1 MATPSIAMIPSGYKD
16 GKVYSVLPNSSDGD
30 FTFSRGSAATRVNA
44 QGLVENVQII
54 SSELVSNGNFSQ
66 IGTEEVTNGDFAT
79 DSDWTL
85 TQAIISNGSASFAT
99 TDGSFAGIRQTVF
112 SVGKTYLISLDVSN
126 LVGTIEVNTNGGA
139 SIGLDITTDGTK
151 SFYMKAES
159 VDIEIKRKFGAEQVI
174 SATID
179 NVSVKEVG
187 QNWDLGTGWSVD
199 QSNSKVIGDGT
210 SFTYVTQSPIL
221 LQNKKIKLTF
231 DISDYVSGTFRLLPT
246 DRQDGLDER
255 FSGNGSY
262 EVVYTSTIDIFR
274 FQQQAFNGSISN
286 ISVKEITDDTDLPRL
301 DYSDG
306 SCPSLLLEPQ
316 STNLIPYSE
325 DFSDASWVKSN
336 STIVSNSIISPSG
349 ALNSD
354 KLVESNSSLTHGI
367 NFNYFNT
374 SDMSFSVFAKAAERT
389 FIQLQAGG
397 VGSTDSVFNLSN
409 GTIFIEEANATAN
422 IEDYGNGWY
431 RCSVSYSS
439 SGANNP
445 TIKLYNGGDIYQGDG
460 TSGLYIWGAQL
471 EQQSYATSYIPTNG
485 AIATRL
491 ADAATNSGN
500 ASLINSTE
508 GVLYAE
514 IAALA
519 DDGTFR
525 FLGLSDGSNNNR
537 VVMLYYTSAN
547 KIRAIV
553 SSGGTKYVDVNYQL
567 TNILDFH
574 KIAIKYSLN
583 DFALWIDGV
592 EVITDTILNAPI
604 GLDRLDFLLSGA
616 NNFYGKTKAVA
627 VWKEALTDAELI
639 ELTTI

>member
-30 FTFSRGSAATRVNA
+30 FTFSRGSAATRVNE

-54 SSELVSNGNFSQ
+54 SPELVSNGNFSQ
-66 IGTEEVTNGDFAT
+66 EGSEEIANGSFDTDTN
-79 DSDWTL
+79 WTL
-85 TQAIISNGSASFAT
+85 GIGFSINGGSAT
-99 TDGSFAGIRQTVF
+99 CDGTQGGNTFIKQQNGILGASIDFV
-112 SVGKTYLISLDVSN
+112 VGKTYKVNFDIAVTSGQISNVEVGGSYDSN
-126 LVGTIEVNTNGGA
+126 P
-139 SIGLDITTDGTK
+139 ITTSGNHTTYITAVSTNDRFTITANPDFIG
-151 SFYMKAES
+151 S
-159 VDIEIKRKFGAEQVI
+159 
-174 SATID
+174 ID
-179 NVSVKEVG
+179 NVSVKEVA

-199 QSNSKVIGDGT
+199 QANSKVIGDGT

-316 STNLIPYSE
+316 STNLLTYSE
-325 DFSDASWVKSN
+325 DFSQWQSGGGTQ
-336 STIVSNSIISPSG
+336 TIVQNATISPEGVNNASSIQIDSG
-349 ALNSD
+349 YVYRQVSG
-354 KLVESNSSLTHGI
+354 LT
-367 NFNYFNT
+367 
-374 SDMSFSVFAKAAERT
+374 V
-389 FIQLQAGG
+389 
-397 VGSTDSVFNLSN
+397 SN
-409 GTIFIEEANATAN
+409 GDKYTWSCYVSSISQKITFGGGTIAGTDVYSS
-422 IEDYGNGWY
+422 EDVGNGWY
-431 RCSVSYSS
+431 RQKLTRTFISSGSVIQPMFVDSVS
-439 SGANNP
+439 
-445 TIKLYNGGDIYQGDG
+445 G
-460 TSGLYIWGAQL
+460 TDLFYIWGAQL
-471 EQQSYATSYIPTNG
+471 EEQSYATSYIPTNG
-485 AIATRL
+485 SIATRL
-491 ADAATNSGN
+491 ADASTGSGN